1 MIGESVSLAF
11 FIRRQPER
19 KKKRRERENERCST
33 ISTHACIAI
42 VPTMKDP
49 AMNIPIGKIPTLQ
62 WLLTWQ
68 AEKFTIFNNR
78 RCSLKWLF
86 CPLSCWFSR
95 GVSPFTSTNFLRC
108 QQIYPAWH
116 SIVKREEKEMKG
128 LPDGKLK
135 VKEPW
140 YLKFDIKQVVLVRE
154 IYEGNPSKPCLFL

>member
-1 MIGESVSLAF
+1 MQLEV
-11 FIRRQPER
+11 
-19 KKKRRERENERCST
+19 
-33 ISTHACIAI
+33 I
-42 VPTMKDP
+42 VL
-49 AMNIPIGKIPTLQ
+49 PIVMLVF
-62 WLLTWQ
+62 
-68 AEKFTIFNNR
+68 E
-78 RCSLKWLF
+78 
-86 CPLSCWFSR
+86 